1 MAFADATKKNVGK
14 PIYIIYDNQ
23 IISAPNVQTVI
34 TKGECSITGM
44 ESYEAAENLASS
56 IRIGSLPV
64 KLKELRS
71 NVVSAKLGV
80 DAIQTSVKA
89 GAIGFALVCIL
100 MIALYYLP
108 GVIRMSCAGHL
119 CAHDAAGAEWI

>member
-1 MAFADATKKNVGK
+1 M
-14 PIYIIYDNQ
+14 
-23 IISAPNVQTVI
+23 QTVI

-80 DAIQTSVKA
+80 DAIQTSVKSRRHRN
-89 GAIGFALVCIL
+89 LHSSV
-100 MIALYYLP
+100 
-108 GVIRMSCAGHL
+108 S
-119 CAHDAAGAEWI
+119 

>member
-1 MAFADATKKNVGK
+1 M
-14 PIYIIYDNQ
+14 
-23 IISAPNVQTVI
+23 ISAPNVQEAI
-34 TKGECSITGM
+34 TKGECTIDGM

-80 DAIQTSVKA
+80 NAIQTTIKA
-89 GAIGFALVCIL
+89 GIIGFALVCLI
-100 MIALYYLP
+100 MIAFMQCQVSLH
-108 GVIRMSCAGHL
+108 V
-119 CAHDAAGAEWI
+119 